1 MSDLKTTPSTPVAA
15 AARLADI
22 AVVIPAYNER
32 HGIRD
37 VVSRVLTVAST
48 VIVVDDG
55 STDGTAETISD
66 LPVTLI
72 RQDRNRGKAAALI
85 AGFRAALSYP
95 VGAVVTLDG
104 DGQHR
109 PEDIPRLVDRWRAAP
124 DGIVIG
130 SRMAN
135 AADFPKERY
144 RANQIANFWISWA
157 CGYPIEDSQS
167 GFRLYPRA
175 VLERVGGRDDPGR
188 GFVFESEILINAARA
203 GFGAAFV
210 PIPALYD
217 AKPKRKSHFRPVKD
231 ITAIVVMVAG
241 KLLRWGMY
249 PAGLHRVL
257 KARRAAKG

>member
-1 MSDLKTTPSTPVAA
+1 MSTPQTPLPPAERA
-15 AARLADI
+15 SRLTEV
-22 AVVIPAYNER
+22 AVVIPDFNER
-32 HGIRD
+32 HSIRE
-37 VVSRVLTVAST
+37 VVNGVLSVAATVL
-48 VIVVDDG
+48 VVDDG
-55 STDGTAETISD
+55 STDGTAEMIAD
-66 LPVTLI
+66 LPVRVI
-72 RQDRNRGKAAALI
+72 RQDRNRGKAAALV
-85 AGFRAALSYP
+85 AGFRAALSHR
-95 VGAVVTLDG
+95 VNAVVTLDG

-109 PEDIPRLVDRWRAAP
+109 PDDILRLVERWRAAP

-135 AADFPKERY
+135 AADFPKDRY

-217 AKPKRKSHFRPVKD
+217 AEPKRRSHFRPVKD
-231 ITAIVVMVAG
+231 ITAIVLMVAG

-249 PAGLHRVL
+249 PAGLYRVL
-257 KARRAAKG
+257 KAQRDTKS

>member
-1 MSDLKTTPSTPVAA
+1 MILSKLHSDVVPAA
-15 AARLADI
+15 SMRADV
-22 AVVIPAYNER
+22 AVVIPAFNER
-32 HGIRD
+32 HSIRD
-37 VVSRVLTVAST
+37 VVCRVLDVAGI

-55 STDGTAETISD
+55 STDGTADVIAD
-66 LPVTLI
+66 LPIQLL
-72 RQDRNRGKAAALI
+72 RQDRNRGKAAALV
-85 AGFRAALSYP
+85 AGFRAALAHP

-109 PEDIPRLVDRWRAAP
+109 PDDILRLVEQWRATP
-124 DGIVIG
+124 DHIVIG

-135 AADFPKERY
+135 AADFPADRY

-175 VLERVGGRDDPGR
+175 LLERVGGRDEPGR
-188 GFVFESEILINAARA
+188 GFVYESEILINAARA

-217 AKPKRKSHFRPVKD
+217 AEPKRKSHFRPVKD
-231 ITAIVVMVAG
+231 ITGIVIMVAG

-249 PAGLHRVL
+249 PSGLYRVV
-257 KARRAAKG
+257 KARQSAKG